1 MYCIFETF
9 MTSICE
15 KEISGKVRLIH
26 VEEISLYQFHRFK
39 KKTIDTAEDQI
50 SQARQFKSME
60 IYGFSKN
67 DLYPHNHKCQFDV
80 KRGSLSMHVTPK
92 ISY

>member
-1 MYCIFETF
+1 
-9 MTSICE
+9 
-15 KEISGKVRLIH
+15 
-26 VEEISLYQFHRFK
+26 
-39 KKTIDTAEDQI
+39 
-50 SQARQFKSME
+50 ME

-80 KRGSLSMHVTPK
+80 KRGSLSMQVTPK